1 MNSINEIFNKELL
14 FTIFICTVMIVINI
28 TFVQNFALSNFAS
41 FPSNIGLLEPYLC
54 NDAYWANFN
63 VTIPE
68 EQWNICNPP
77 TTDTTTDTNTDDN
90 STTTQ
95 DNSTE
100 TTTTDNSST
109 SDNNT

>member
-41 FPSNIGLLEPYLC
+41 FPSNIGLLKPYLC

-63 VTIPE
+63 VTI
-68 EQWNICNPP
+68 NICNPP
-77 TTDTTTDTNTDDN
+77 ITDTTTDTNTDDN

-95 DNSTE
+95 DNST
-100 TTTTDNSST
+100 
-109 SDNNT
+109 

>member
-41 FPSNIGLLEPYLC
+41 FPSNIGLLEDYKC
-54 NDAYWANFN
+54 NDAYWTNFN

-68 EQWNICNPP
+68 EQLKICNTDT

-95 DNSTE
+95 DNST
-100 TTTTDNSST
+100 
-109 SDNNT
+109 

>member
-54 NDAYWANFN
+54 NNAYWANFN

-68 EQWNICNPP
+68 EQLNICNPP

-90 STTTQ
+90 STNTQ

-100 TTTTDNSST
+100 TTTDNSST